1 MTLTDHMVD
10 GMRIVELVLDEQ
22 SAQAGVTPAYL
33 NAGGA
38 CTAKHWKKSI
48 MPTQRQKGWM
58 RIEVDGASEI
68 VAVQYFGRGKCKDV
82 LETEN
87 RCKLL
92 GGVHLVFKVVP
103 AKKIQELQGQA
114 LTWEHQSLADW
125 SPMVCGL
132 EGSVPMRL
140 GTWDSHNFVENV
152 SVLAENILRLARCGH
167 VLA

>member
-10 GMRIVELVLDEQ
+10 GVRIVELVLDEQ

-87 RCKLL
+87 RCELL
-92 GGVHLVFKVVP
+92 GRVYLVFKVVP
-103 AKKIQELQGQA
+103 AKTSRNCKVG
-114 LTWEHQSLADW
+114 
-125 SPMVCGL
+125 
-132 EGSVPMRL
+132 R
-140 GTWDSHNFVENV
+140 
-152 SVLAENILRLARCGH
+152 
-167 VLA
+167 

>member
-1 MTLTDHMVD
+1 MVD

-68 VAVQYFGRGKCKDV
+68 VAVQYFGREKCKDV

-103 AKKIQELQGQA
+103 AKK
-114 LTWEHQSLADW
+114 SRNCK
-125 SPMVCGL
+125 V
-132 EGSVPMRL
+132 R
-140 GTWDSHNFVENV
+140 
-152 SVLAENILRLARCGH
+152 R
-167 VLA
+167 